1 MICIIPLPPSLPLS
15 ISPSFRPHPAVMLW
29 TTDDVCQWMKEIG
42 MEEYTDCMKSHDV
55 GGAKLISL
63 QTSDLTVSVII
74 LQQQSAIMYLISS
87 VCVWCVYV
95 CVSDTTCTAEGA
107 TACTLSH
114 DIIQLFTSRLL
125 VLPRLVHKPDWSMPY
140 KCSLPLAHHL
150 QVTDL
155 S

>member
-1 MICIIPLPPSLPLS
+1 MARRSSDSVLLLHSSAKSNPDSSPHRTRATQVGHTDISNQIATAAKEIGKGTRILIFSLHSYYMLRYVLIPLPPSLPLS

-87 VCVWCVYV
+87 VCV
-95 CVSDTTCTAEGA
+95 
-107 TACTLSH
+107 
-114 DIIQLFTSRLL
+114 
-125 VLPRLVHKPDWSMPY
+125 
-140 KCSLPLAHHL
+140 
-150 QVTDL
+150 
-155 S
+155 